1 MPTAA
6 QLENVYYYKERV
18 ALGNK
23 KDDIYMVENLK
34 TMLLSIESS
43 W

>member
-6 QLENVYYYKERV
+6 QLESVYYYKERV
-18 ALGNK
+18 TLGNK

-34 TMLLSIESS
+34 MMLLSIESS